1 MASELRVNT
10 LKDASGNNSVGMAY
24 VAEGSAKAWVKY
36 LTNSGTSTDDS
47 FNQSSIVDDA
57 TGRTNFNWTNAFGS
71 VNYTASGNNSDRKIN
86 NSAFAN
92 TASQGR
98 AIMYHT
104 QDNVDTDTS
113 GCSIVCHG
121 DLA

>member
-10 LKDASGNNSVGMAY
+10 LKDASGNNSVGMSY
-24 VAEGSAKAWVKY
+24 VAEGTAKAWVRY

-57 TGRTNFNWTNAFGS
+57 TGRTNFNWTSAFS
-71 VNYTASGNNSDRKIN
+71 NTNYTGSGNNGDRKIM
-86 NSAFAN
+86 NSAYAN

-98 AIMYHT
+98 AILYHT
-104 QDNVDTDTS
+104 QNNADT
-113 GCSIVCHG
+113 VY
-121 DLA
+121 